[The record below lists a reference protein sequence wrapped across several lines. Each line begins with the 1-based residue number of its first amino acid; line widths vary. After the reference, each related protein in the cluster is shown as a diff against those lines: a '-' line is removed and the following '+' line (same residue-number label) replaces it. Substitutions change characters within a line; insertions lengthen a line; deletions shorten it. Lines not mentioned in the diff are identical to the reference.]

1 MTTILLQIVLLGVLL
16 IFSGLFS
23 GSETALFSLKPFEI
37 RKLERRPSRRSITV
51 ASLLSDPV
59 RLLVTI
65 LVGNTLVNVA
75 ASSLGTSIVS
85 DMVERGAVGISV
97 AAMSIL
103 ILIFGEIVP
112 KTYAVTRPLRTAIG
126 TSELISLAVKV
137 MSPLRASFTALSGLA
152 ATISLPGSAMPDHEH
167 AHVAEAVAAGHSEGV
182 LDGLERN
189 MLGGFLR
196 IEHQSVQNIMTPRT
210 EVFMLDAGTRLVD
223 AVGPVKFAGFSRVPV
238 FETENR
244 DNIKGVVYIKD
255 LLHKQYSENLS
266 LSDIARR
273 PVFVPESKSL
283 ADLLSEF
290 VKGAAHFSVVV
301 DEYGSFSGIVTL
313 DDIVEEIV
321 GEELNM
327 RSKNTYRKKT
337 RSGYEVSAR
346 MELEYFNALMGLS
359 LVDNNAETIGGFI
372 LNRAGRI
379 PAVGDE
385 FVFEGIRFKILEG
398 DSRRIKLLRV
408 RKK

>member
-1 MTTILLQIVLLGVLL
+1 MTTLLIQIVLLGVLL
-16 IFSGLFS
+16 VFSGLFS

-37 RKLERRPSRRSITV
+37 RKLERQPSRRSIYV

-85 DMVERGAVGISV
+85 HMVHRGVVGISV

-112 KTYAVTRPLRTAIG
+112 KTYAVTRPLKTAIA

-152 ATISLPGSAMPDHEH
+152 AKTRLPGSAMPDHEH

-182 LDGLERN
+182 LDSLERR

-210 EVFMLDAGTRLVD
+210 EVFMLDASTRLVD
-223 AVGPVKFAGFSRVPV
+223 AVGPVKSAGFSRVPV
-238 FETENR
+238 FETMNR
-244 DNIKGVVYIKD
+244 DNIKGVVYVKD

-337 RSGYEVSAR
+337 RSAYEVSAR
-346 MELEYFNALMGLS
+346 MELEYFNALMGSS

-372 LNRAGRI
+372 LNRTGRI
-379 PAVGDE
+379 PAVSEE
-385 FVFEGIRFKILEG
+385 FVFEGIRFGILKG
-398 DSRRIKLLRV
+398 DSRQIKLLRV

>member
-1 MTTILLQIVLLGVLL
+1 VTTILLQIIFLGVLL
-16 IFSGLFS
+16 VFSALFS

-37 RKLERRPSRRSITV
+37 RKLERRPSRRSIAV

-75 ASSLGTSIVS
+75 ASSIGTNIVGH
-85 DMVERGAVGISV
+85 VLHKGVIGISV

-112 KTYAVTRPLRTAIG
+112 KTYAVTKPLKTALRTSA
-126 TSELISLAVKV
+126 LISFAVKV
-137 MSPLRASFTALSGLA
+137 MSPLRACFTALTGLA
-152 ATISLPGSAMPDHEH
+152 ARTRLPGSAMPDHEH
-167 AHVAEAVAAGHSEGV
+167 AHVVEAVSAGHTEGV
-182 LDGLERN
+182 LDGLERR
-189 MLGGFLR
+189 MLAGFLK

-210 EVFMLDAGTRLVD
+210 EVFMVDAGTRVAD
-223 AVGPVKFAGFSRVPV
+223 AVGPFKSAGFSRVPV

-244 DNIKGVVYIKD
+244 DNIKGVVYVKD

-290 VKGAAHFSVVV
+290 VKGAAHFAVVV
-301 DEYGSFSGIVTL
+301 DEYGCFCGIVTL

-321 GEELNM
+321 GEELDA

-337 RSGYEVSAR
+337 RSAYEVSAR
-346 MELEYFNALMGLS
+346 MELEYFNALMGSS
-359 LVDNNAETIGGFI
+359 LVDNNAETVGGFI
-372 LNRAGRI
+372 INRVGRI
-379 PAVGDE
+379 PATGDE
-385 FVFEGIRFKILEG
+385 FIFEGIGFKILEA
-398 DSRRIKLLRV
+398 DSRQIKLLRV